1 MRVHWKERFNNG
13 GICDFRKMYDFY
25 FKWLLSKTCACFY
38 IKNLPETM
46 DEFFI
51 KSTLIVD
58 GDLGV
63 TDFNDKLYAV
73 NGAPGG
79 QPDEY
84 YVPTQYTVANPVLGS
99 KIFTR
104 GVDGVVIY
112 NADIDRYVPGGLFGL
127 IDQTA
132 TLLADNVISINCNQI
147 NTRVSA
153 IFTADSEAQAIAGE
167 IVLKK
172 MYTGAP
178 YQVLRSDLIDKINV
192 NPIANSATSQNITE
206 LVELNNFIIANYFQS
221 IGIKA
226 NNIRKKSHML
236 QDEIDVQ
243 NDYLQISIYEI
254 LTSWQKGFDKVNE
267 LYGTDI
273 HVELNPAIIHTL
285 IDAFVSSSDS
295 TDDISNN
302 NENNTSEGESDASE
316 DESERVINE
325 KLETESINTG
335 VSVDT
340 EPESTVDDTDT
351 NAAEEIFNYNNQ
363 IEQVI
368 DVINDATDNATDNE
382 EVNDDEQTTETDS
395 DSE

>member
-1 MRVHWKERFNNG
+1 MKLQWKERFNNG

-38 IKNLPETM
+38 IKNLPETI
-46 DEFFI
+46 DEFFT

-79 QPDEY
+79 PPDEY

-112 NADIDRYVPGGLFGL
+112 NADVDRYVPGGLFGL

-132 TLLADNVISINCNQI
+132 TLLADNIISINCNQI

-153 IFTADSEAQAIAGE
+153 VFTADSEAQAIAGE

-221 IGIKA
+221 IGVRA
-226 NNIRKKSHML
+226 NNLRKKSHML

-243 NDYLQISIYEI
+243 NEYLQISIYEI
-254 LTSWQKGFDKVNE
+254 MTSWQKGFDEVNK

-273 HVELNPAIIHTL
+273 HVEINPALTDTL
-285 IDAFVSSSDS
+285 ID
-295 TDDISNN
+295 DD
-302 NENNTSEGESDASE
+302 EPETETETE
-316 DESERVINE
+316 PTVEPESEPEPEVE
-325 KLETESINTG
+325 PEVEVEPTTEPEPEPEPTT
-335 VSVDT
+335 DT
-340 EPESTVDDTDT
+340 EPTVIEEVK
-351 NAAEEIFNYNNQ
+351 AEEQTVEEI
-363 IEQVI
+363 I
-368 DVINDATDNATDNE
+368 DIINDNTEPE
-382 EVNDDEQTTETDS
+382 EVLEDVTTEKS
-395 DSE
+395 VDSE

>member
-1 MRVHWKERFNNG
+1 MKLHWKERFHAG

-38 IKNLPETM
+38 IKGLPETM
-46 DEFFI
+46 KEFYI
-51 KSTLIVD
+51 KSTLLVD
-58 GDLGV
+58 GDIGV
-63 TDFNDKLYAV
+63 TKFNDKLYAV
-73 NGAPGG
+73 NGAPAG

-84 YVPTQYTVANPVLGS
+84 YVPTQYTVANPILGS

-112 NADIDRYVPGGLFGL
+112 NADIDRYVPGGLYGL

-132 TLLADNVISINCNQI
+132 TLLADNIISINCNQI

-153 IFTADSEAQAIAGE
+153 VFTADSEAQAVAGE
-167 IVLKK
+167 IALKK

-192 NPIANSATSQNITE
+192 NPIASNANAQNLTE

-243 NDYLQISIYEI
+243 NDYLQISITEI
-254 LTSWQKGFDKVNE
+254 MTSWQSGFDKVNE
-267 LYGTDI
+267 MYDTDI
-273 HVELNPAIIHTL
+273 HVELNPALLDTL
-285 IDAFVSSSDS
+285 IDDSDDTPDDTQSAS
-295 TDDISNN
+295 TEEMIDNTLNEPDDS
-302 NENNTSEGESDASE
+302 GDKPDASE
-316 DESERVINE
+316 DI
-325 KLETESINTG
+325 
-335 VSVDT
+335 VDN
-340 EPESTVDDTDT
+340 EPEPKTET
-351 NAAEEIFNYNNQ
+351 
-363 IEQVI
+363 VI
-368 DVINDATDNATDNE
+368 DDIKDKEQQVQELIDMINDATGDTSDNNNE
-382 EVNDDEQTTETDS
+382 EVDDDETTE
-395 DSE
+395 